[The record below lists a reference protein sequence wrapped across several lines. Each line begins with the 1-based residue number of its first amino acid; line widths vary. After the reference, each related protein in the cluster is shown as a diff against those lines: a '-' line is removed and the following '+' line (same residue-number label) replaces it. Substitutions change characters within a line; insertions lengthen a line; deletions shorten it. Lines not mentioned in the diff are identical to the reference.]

1 MFDSLTNGLVS
12 LGLRIISIFPES
24 PLQPLIQ
31 SLKGSSVAEVMGY
44 VNWFVPIGTMIG
56 ILTGWLACIAAYYVY
71 QIILRW
77 IRVIE

>member
-1 MFDSLTNGLVS
+1 MFDTLTDGLVS
-12 LGLRIISIFPES
+12 LGLRVISIFPES

-31 SLKGSSVAEVMGY
+31 SLEGSTVAEVLGY
-44 VNWFVPIGTMIG
+44 VNWFVPMGTMIG

-77 IRVIE
+77 IKVIE

>member
-12 LGLRIISIFPES
+12 LGMRIISIFPES

-31 SLKGSSVAEVMGY
+31 SLRGSGVADVLGY

-77 IRVIE
+77 IKVIE

>member
-1 MFDSLTNGLVS
+1 MWDALSDSLVS
-12 LGLRIISIFPES
+12 LGLRIISIFPAS

-31 SLKGSSVAEVMGY
+31 SLKGSAVAEVLGY

-77 IRVIE
+77 IKVIE